1 MAIIRKL
8 RGRWQAQVR
17 RRWPQPRAKS
27 FDSKAEAERWARQLE
42 TELDR
47 TGALPDLRLA
57 ESTTLGAVLKRYINE
72 ASPTKRGGQVEIVR
86 LRALAKQPIAHRTM
100 ATLSARDLASY
111 RDERLTTVATSTVLK
126 ELNIMSHAIDTA
138 NREWGIHTPA
148 NPCKLVRRPSPPKGR
163 SRRLQGAEEQRLLAG
178 TAGGRNP
185 HLHDLIIIAIETGMR
200 RGELL
205 GLDWRHVD
213 MGAGVATLPLTRN
226 GESREVPLSSRARN
240 LLQTCWEAQGRPS
253 AGRVLPTTQSALVQA
268 WGHLC
273 RRVGIANLRFHD
285 LRHEAVSR
293 LFEKGLNVVEVG
305 TISGHKELRVLQ
317 RYTHLRASDL
327 VARLG

>member
-1 MAIIRKL
+1 MATTRKL

-17 RRWPQPRAKS
+17 RRGLQPRAKS

-47 TGALPDLRLA
+47 TGALPDLRQA
-57 ESTTLGAVLKRYINE
+57 ESTTLGAILQRYISE
-72 ASPTKRGGQVEIVR
+72 VSPTKRGGQVEIVR
-86 LRALAKQPIAHRTM
+86 LRALVKKPIAHRTM
-100 ATLSARDLASY
+100 ATLTARDLASY

-126 ELNIMSHAIDTA
+126 ELNVISHAIDTA
-138 NREWGIHTPA
+138 IREWGIHMPA
-148 NPCKLVRRPSPPKGR
+148 NPCKMVRRPSPPKGR
-163 SRRLQGAEEQRLLAG
+163 SRRLQGDEEQRLLAG

-185 HLHDLIIIAIETGMR
+185 HLHDIIIMAVETGMR

-205 GLDWRHVD
+205 GLDWRYVD
-213 MGAGVATLPLTRN
+213 LSAGVATLPLTKN
-226 GESREVPLSSRARN
+226 GESREVPLSSRARSV
-240 LLQTCWEAQGRPS
+240 LQTRWEAQGQPS
-253 AGRVLPTTQSALVQA
+253 TGRALPTTQSALVQA
-268 WGHLC
+268 WGHLR
-273 RRVGIANLRFHD
+273 RRVGIADLHFHD

-305 TISGHKELRVLQ
+305 TISGHKELRMLQ